1 MKMTT
6 PKQAISLKCKD
17 CNHDELSAGTFLEQ
31 TAACVCVNC
40 PLHEH
45 RPVPR
50 SCRTNGNFDPA
61 AIAAVREKLERVNR
75 ARAAR

>member
-1 MKMTT
+1 MKKTT

-31 TAACVCVNC
+31 TAACVCVSC
-40 PLHEH
+40 PLYEH

-50 SCRTNGNFDPA
+50 SCRKDGDYYPV
-61 AIAAVREKLERVNR
+61 AIAAIREKLDRINRERASR
-75 ARAAR
+75 